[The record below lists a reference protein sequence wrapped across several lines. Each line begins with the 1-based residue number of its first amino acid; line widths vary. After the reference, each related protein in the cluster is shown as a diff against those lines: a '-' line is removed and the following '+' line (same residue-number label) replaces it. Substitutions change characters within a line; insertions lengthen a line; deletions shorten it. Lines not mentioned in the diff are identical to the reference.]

1 MFIHNAPCKFY
12 VAQHISAHRN
22 YGLNISFFIVIM
34 EDESYLA
41 SRIWI
46 VIHSSVVQV
55 LYAQMQ
61 VLHNAIFLSIGQ
73 LMHNVTLKK
82 KGLIFLLLPISM
94 DDESLPW
101 IIFLVF
107 F

>member
-1 MFIHNAPCKFY
+1 
-12 VAQHISAHRN
+12 
-22 YGLNISFFIVIM
+22 
-34 EDESYLA
+34 
-41 SRIWI
+41 
-46 VIHSSVVQV
+46 VQV

-94 DDESLPW
+94 DDESLP
-101 IIFLVF
+101 
-107 F
+107 